1 MRISGF
7 HHLALFA
14 SDVEGVAGFYREVF
28 GLTEQAR
35 HLTPEGALRSIWLT
49 LPEGAFLAVEHVSPT
64 AVAGQRGWGVLAL
77 RIDRADRA
85 AVLAELA
92 HRGVPVESQSRW
104 SVYFRDPE
112 DNRVALSHH
121 PFDPL

>member
-14 SDVEGVAGFYREVF
+14 SDVERVAGFYREVL

-35 HLTPEGALRSIWLT
+35 HLTPEGALRSIWLA
-49 LPEGAFLAVEHVSPT
+49 LPEEGFLAVERAEPT
-64 AVAGQRGWGVLAL
+64 AAAGAKGWAVLAL

-85 AVLAELA
+85 AALAELSRRSIA
-92 HRGVPVESQSRW
+92 VESQSRW

-112 DNRVALSHH
+112 GNRVALSHH